1 MNSPVTRADGF
12 VQDEHEALLLEL
24 GPQLLLR
31 LLAVVRTARTHD
43 VSNQAFHHQLQ
54 DLMAILQRMLDSE
67 EGEIALAAVNDYF
80 YINGVRIRAQASMMS
95 VHHSVIGEFE
105 RRSIAGLRFVPGVNP
120 AELER
125 FFQLFMAAED
135 PALAER
141 FEETLKEASV
151 SNIIPIARSQVDQD
165 ELTRQ
170 LNEQEPASERGRA
183 KRVFWRAVVGAKKVL
198 LHATQTGRPDMRH
211 AKRLVQ
217 PVVDSIL
224 NHEYSIVGLT
234 ALKEHDEY
242 TYAHCVNVAILS
254 VSMGKVLGFPRQGLA
269 DLGVSALLH
278 DIGKIAVPGD
288 VLRKPAKLDD
298 DEWELMRRHPLEG
311 MKMLVRMPGLSMLSL
326 DAMRGCL
333 EHHMNFDGSG
343 YPAMPSWNQ
352 GTIGRVISLGDC
364 FDAMTAHRAYAK
376 RPFAPFEAL
385 RVLMDGTHSRF
396 DPAVMLALVK
406 TVGLYPPG
414 TVLLTKS
421 GNVVLSLSPNPDDLV
436 RPHCR
441 VLLRPDGRV
450 EPEEGGETW
459 SPMPPEE
466 QVMGVVTPEDLK
478 MDTSGYLAA

>member
-1 MNSPVTRADGF
+1 MNSPAARVNAST
-12 VQDEHEALLLEL
+12 VDEHEVLLLEL

-43 VSNQAFHHQLQ
+43 VSNQAFHHQLHE
-54 DLMAILQRMLDSE
+54 LLALLQRMLDSE
-67 EGEIALAAVNDYF
+67 EGEVALASVNDYF

-95 VHHSVIGEFE
+95 VHHSMIGELE
-105 RRSIAGLRFVPGVNP
+105 RRSIAGLRFIPGVNA

-141 FEETLKEASV
+141 FGETLQEASV
-151 SNIIPIARSQVDQD
+151 SNIIPIARSEADQT
-165 ELTRQ
+165 EIEHQ
-170 LNEQEPASERGRA
+170 LEMEPASERGRA
-183 KRVFWRAVVGAKKVL
+183 KRVFWRAVVGTKKVL
-198 LHATQTGRPDMRH
+198 MHATQTGRPDMRH

-278 DIGKIAVPGD
+278 DIGKIAVPGE

-298 DEWELMRRHPLEG
+298 HEWELMRRHPLEG

-333 EHHMNFDGSG
+333 EHHMNFDGTG
-343 YPAMPSWNQ
+343 YPTMPSWNQ
-352 GTIGRVISLGDC
+352 GTIGRVIALGDC

-376 RPFAPFEAL
+376 RPFTPFEA
-385 RVLMDGTHSRF
+385 
-396 DPAVMLALVK
+396 
-406 TVGLYPPG
+406 
-414 TVLLTKS
+414 
-421 GNVVLSLSPNPDDLV
+421 LSPNPDDLL

-441 VLLRPDGRV
+441 VLVRPDGHV

-459 SPMPPEE
+459 SPMPPDE
-466 QVMGVVTPEDLK
+466 QVMGVVTPEDFK